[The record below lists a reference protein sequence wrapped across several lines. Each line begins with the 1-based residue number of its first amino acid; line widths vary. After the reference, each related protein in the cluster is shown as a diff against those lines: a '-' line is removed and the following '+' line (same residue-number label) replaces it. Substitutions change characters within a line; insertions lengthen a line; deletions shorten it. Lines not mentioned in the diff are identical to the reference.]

1 MSRRRAAETRSKP
14 RYGHYKTVASHGAS
28 VNRYFKTAV
37 ALTMLG
43 AVAAAAW
50 IAYTCFVPVAKFA
63 APRTVSVDRGDS
75 LGVVARRL
83 AAAGV
88 VRSARVM
95 MLYVEVT
102 GGGRNIKPGD
112 YAFAGGERM
121 AEVLRHLVN
130 GDFVVVTVAIPEGAT
145 LRQIAERLQ
154 QAGLVCARQFEAAAR
169 WGPLPAALGLEPLGA
184 EGYLFP
190 ATYRFSPHAST
201 GRILAAM
208 LERFYRTLTPRAEE
222 RLFEL
227 NSSAREM
234 VTLASIIE
242 KEAKV
247 PGERPTIASVFYN
260 RLRLGMPLQSDPTAQ
275 YNPQG
280 EIEPAVTA
288 VHTASAYN
296 TYSFAGLPPGPIA
309 NPGTSSIMAALYP
322 AHTDYLYFVA
332 RNDGTH
338 IFSRTLREHERAIET
353 VRKLNAREAA
363 VKASAPATS
372 AAPLSAA
379 TAAATRRHRP

>member
-1 MSRRRAAETRSKP
+1 VSRYLKAIAALST
-14 RYGHYKTVASHGAS
+14 
-28 VNRYFKTAV
+28 
-37 ALTMLG
+37 LG
-43 AVAAAAW
+43 VVAAAGW
-50 IAYTCFVPVAKFA
+50 IAYAWLLPVARFA
-63 APRTVSVDRGDS
+63 TPRIVSVDQGDS

-83 AAAGV
+83 DSAGI
-88 VRSARVM
+88 VRSARTM
-95 MLYVEVT
+95 MIYAELT
-102 GGGRNIKPGD
+102 GGGRNLKPGD
-112 YAFAGGERM
+112 YSFSGGERI
-121 AEVLRHLVN
+121 ADVLRHMVN

-145 LRQIAERLQ
+145 LHQIAERLEE
-154 QAGLVCARQFEAAAR
+154 AGLACQGQFEKAAR
-169 WGPLPAALGLEPLGA
+169 WGPLPAALGLGPLGA

-201 GRILAAM
+201 GRMLAAM
-208 LERFYRTLTPRAEE
+208 LGRFYSALPSPTEE

-227 NSSAREM
+227 NLSAHEL

-247 PGERPTIASVFYN
+247 AGERPTIASVFYN

-275 YNPQG
+275 YNPEG
-280 EIEPAVTA
+280 EIEPAATA

-309 NPGTSSIMAALYP
+309 NPGMLSIMAALYP

-338 IFSRTLREHERAIET
+338 IFSRTLREHERNIEI
-353 VRKLNAREAA
+353 VRKLNARETALKAPGPATYAA
-363 VKASAPATS
+363 PPPASAAK
-372 AAPLSAA
+372 
-379 TAAATRRHRP
+379 R

>member
-1 MSRRRAAETRSKP
+1 
-14 RYGHYKTVASHGAS
+14 
-28 VNRYFKTAV
+28 VNRYFKAAA
-37 ALTMLG
+37 ALTTLG

-50 IAYTCFVPVAKFA
+50 IAYACLIPVARFA
-63 APRTVSVDRGDS
+63 PPKVVSVNQGDS

-83 AAAGV
+83 ASAGV
-88 VRSARVM
+88 VRSARAM
-95 MLYVEVT
+95 MLYAELS
-102 GGGRNIKPGD
+102 GGGRNLKPGD
-112 YAFAGGERM
+112 YAFAGGETV
-121 AEVLRHLVN
+121 ADVLRHLVSGN
-130 GDFVVVTVAIPEGAT
+130 FVAVTVAIPEGAT
-145 LRQIAERLQ
+145 LHQIAERLEE
-154 QAGLVCARQFEAAAR
+154 AGLVCQGRFEEAAR

-190 ATYRFSPHAST
+190 ATYRFSPHASID
-201 GRILAAM
+201 RILTAM
-208 LERFYRTLTPRAEE
+208 LGRFYRALPSPTEQ

-227 NSSAREM
+227 HLSAHEL

-280 EIEPAVTA
+280 EIERAATA
-288 VHTASAYN
+288 VHTASSYN

-309 NPGTSSIMAALYP
+309 NPGMSSIMAALYP
-322 AHTDYLYFVA
+322 ARTDYLYFVA

-338 IFSRTLREHERAIET
+338 IFSRTLREHNSAIEI
-353 VRKLNAREAA
+353 VRKLNAGNTAL
-363 VKASAPATS
+363 KASKAATHSTPRSAS
-372 AAPLSAA
+372 AAK
-379 TAAATRRHRP
+379 R

>member
-1 MSRRRAAETRSKP
+1 MSRHLKAA
-14 RYGHYKTVASHGAS
+14 A
-28 VNRYFKTAV
+28 
-37 ALTMLG
+37 ALTTLG
-43 AVAAAAW
+43 ALAAAAW
-50 IAYTCFVPVAKFA
+50 IAYACFVPVAKFA
-63 APRTVSVDRGDS
+63 TPRAVSVNRGDS

-88 VRSARVM
+88 VRSARAM
-95 MLYVEVT
+95 MLYAELT
-102 GGGRNIKPGD
+102 GGGRNLKPGD
-112 YAFAGGERM
+112 YAFAGGERV

-154 QAGLVCARQFEAAAR
+154 EAGLVCQAQFEQAAR

-208 LERFYRTLTPRAEE
+208 LGRFYSALPPTAEE

-227 NSSAREM
+227 HSSAHEL

-280 EIEPAVTA
+280 EIEPAATA

-309 NPGTSSIMAALYP
+309 NPGMSSIMAALYP

-363 VKASAPATS
+363 LKAQAPATD
-372 AAPLSAA
+372 AAPPPA
-379 TAAATRRHRP
+379 AAATKRRHQP